1 MSNPTESVPTDGSL
15 IKIPRAGDGNPKPGE
30 PVSSST
36 IVAKGWPTLNS
47 GVLQPDTTDER
58 NTDLRV
64 CVSSLT
70 AIMDRLNTLDPAV
83 SIRELESAGVL
94 STYSTCIFNL
104 IHEGLG
110 KDERGSS

>member
-1 MSNPTESVPTDGSL
+1 MPNPTESVPTDQSL
-15 IKIPRAGDGNPKPGE
+15 VRIRPRDDGNYEHGE
-30 PVSSST
+30 PISSST
-36 IVAKGWPTLNS
+36 IVAKGWPALR
-47 GVLQPDTTDER
+47 GKFLQPDTTDER